1 MCSPPF
7 PERYGAEKGHR
18 VCRGSP
24 AARSRPAEASG
35 GPLCGEESTGANFG
49 ELWYLQISQVVGG
62 FKHFLFSIIWDNPS
76 NWLIFF
82 RGVETTNQSIIY
94 HRFFISSMKKL
105 RVPWRQV
112 DLGEPPVSD
121 PKRLR
126 LTSVRPQF
134 PRPHIPSNN
143 YRVIQETRGFGG
155 KPEVFCKSW

>member
-1 MCSPPF
+1 
-7 PERYGAEKGHR
+7 
-18 VCRGSP
+18 
-24 AARSRPAEASG
+24 
-35 GPLCGEESTGANFG
+35 
-49 ELWYLQISQVVGG
+49 
-62 FKHFLFSIIWDNPS
+62 
-76 NWLIFF
+76 
-82 RGVETTNQSIIY
+82 
-94 HRFFISSMKKL
+94 MKKL

-155 KPEVFCKSW
+155 EPEDFVNYDNTQGLILNPTNL